1 MAHLAHYKEAHPLP
15 FVITHWVNLVCMFSL
30 IFTGFYI
37 HYPFFPGAM
46 GICRGIHVFA
56 GIVITINLF
65 VRVILS
71 FFVKSAPT
79 GGTRAV
85 VRDVKTWLPQ
95 RNNRHM
101 FLETVKYYLFI
112 NKGHVIGAKLG
123 VLQKISYLL
132 FLPLI
137 LLMSWTGFALWIP
150 TSTWA
155 ISEVL
160 TQGIG
165 VMNIRIIHYI
175 TMFIIMIIMCF
186 HIYLANIEGVAP
198 SKLILFRKEH
208 AGLVYDPE
216 KRNVVG
222 YDGMGHGPSYGE
234 GPRTGDLDKEGIK
247 C

>member
-15 FVITHWVNLVCMFSL
+15 FVITHWVNLVCMFCL

-46 GICRGIHVFA
+46 GICRGVHVLC
-56 GIVITINLF
+56 GIVITINCIM
-65 VRVILS
+65 RIILA

-85 VRDVKTWLPQ
+85 VRDYKTWLPQ

-101 FLETVKYYLFI
+101 LLETIKYYLFI
-112 NKGHVIGAKLG
+112 NKEHVIGGKLG

-132 FLPLI
+132 IAPLI
-137 LLMSWTGFALWIP
+137 LCMAWTGFALWIP
-150 TSTWA
+150 TSTWG
-155 ISEVL
+155 ISEFL
-160 TQGIG
+160 TQNIG
-165 VMNIRIIHYI
+165 VMNVRIIHYI
-175 TMFIIMIIMCF
+175 VMFVIMIIMCI

-216 KRNVVG
+216 TRNVVG

-234 GPRTGDLDKEGIK
+234 GPRTDDLDKAGVK

>member
-46 GICRGIHVFA
+46 GICRGIHIFA

>member
-46 GICRGIHVFA
+46 GICRGIHIFA

-85 VRDVKTWLPQ
+85 VRDFKTWLPQ
-95 RNNRHM
+95 RNNYHM
-101 FLETVKYYLFI
+101 LLETIKYYLFI
-112 NKGHVIGAKLG
+112 NKYHVIGAKLG
-123 VLQKISYLL
+123 VLQKIFYLL

-165 VMNIRIIHYI
+165 VMNIRIIHYV
-175 TMFIIMIIMCF
+175 TMFIIMVIMCF
-186 HIYLANIEGVAP
+186 HLYLANIEGVSP
-198 SKLILFRKEH
+198 TKLILFRKEH

>member
-46 GICRGIHVFA
+46 GICRGIHIFA

-150 TSTWA
+150 TSTGA

-234 GPRTGDLDKEGIK
+234 GPRTGDLEKEGIK

>member
-46 GICRGIHVFA
+46 GICRGIHIFA

-216 KRNVVG
+216 KRHVVG

>member
-1 MAHLAHYKEAHPLP
+1 MAHLVHYKEAHPLP

>member
-15 FVITHWVNLVCMFSL
+15 FVITHWVNLVCMFCL

-46 GICRGIHVFA
+46 GICRGIHVFC
-56 GIVITINLF
+56 GIVITINCIMRIVLA
-65 VRVILS
+65 

-85 VRDVKTWLPQ
+85 VRDYKTWLPQ

-101 FLETVKYYLFI
+101 LLETIKYYLFI
-112 NKGHVIGAKLG
+112 NKEHVIGGKLG
-123 VLQKISYLL
+123 VLQKISYL
-132 FLPLI
+132 FIAPLI
-137 LLMSWTGFALWIP
+137 FIMAWTGFALWIP
-150 TSTWA
+150 TSTWG
-155 ISEVL
+155 ISEFL
-160 TQGIG
+160 TQNIG
-165 VMNIRIIHYI
+165 VMNVRLIHYI
-175 TMFIIMIIMCF
+175 TMFIIMIIMCI

-216 KRNVVG
+216 TRNVVG
-222 YDGMGHGPSYGE
+222 YDGMGHGPSYGQ
-234 GPRTGDLDKEGIK
+234 GPRAGDLDKEGIK

>member
-15 FVITHWVNLVCMFSL
+15 FVITHWVNLVCMFCL

-46 GICRGIHVFA
+46 GICRGIHVFC
-56 GIVITINLF
+56 GIVITINCIMRIVLA
-65 VRVILS
+65 

-85 VRDVKTWLPQ
+85 VRDYKTWLPQ

-101 FLETVKYYLFI
+101 LLETIKYYLFI
-112 NKGHVIGAKLG
+112 NKEHVIGGKLG

-132 FLPLI
+132 IAPLI
-137 LLMSWTGFALWIP
+137 FIMAWTGFALWIP
-150 TSTWA
+150 TSTWG

-160 TQGIG
+160 TQNIG
-165 VMNIRIIHYI
+165 VMNVRLIHYI
-175 TMFIIMIIMCF
+175 TMFIIMIIMCI

-216 KRNVVG
+216 TRNVVG
-222 YDGMGHGPSYGE
+222 YDGMGHGPSYGQ
-234 GPRTGDLDKEGIK
+234 GPRTGDLDKEGVK